1 LDKGRGATSG
11 NSGNVQFA
19 EELNIATILLPSTN
33 AAAVLQG
40 VKTGSVLLKAVS
52 SMVTS
57 EALMKSQKETENI
70 KVRTNEAIRRVTVT
84 RIV

>member
-1 LDKGRGATSG
+1 
-11 NSGNVQFA
+11 VQFA

-84 RIV
+84 CIV